1 MQFDGRAERSH
12 AFGASICDLTNGTDA
27 YTARDHHPRLI
38 VDPFASIAPPAAPRC
53 P

>member
-1 MQFDGRAERSH
+1 MQFDGRVERSH
-12 AFGASICDLTNGTDA
+12 AFGALICDLTNGTDA
-27 YTARDHHPRLI
+27 CTAREHNARFI